1 MCRLRGAGLR
11 WRPLHKVLKHQP
23 SRQARLKSV
32 GEDIIL
38 PKTNEYPR
46 ADGIRPYME
55 KC

>member
-1 MCRLRGAGLR
+1 MTTEGLTSKGA
-11 WRPLHKVLKHQP
+11 VVF
-23 SRQARLKSV
+23 KSV